1 MQENMREIDSGITL
15 QKLEIFC
22 CVAELGSVTKAA
34 ERIGIAQPVVTA
46 HIRSLEAKLGV
57 RLVGRAGRNISLT
70 EAGQRVFSWA
80 AEVIASKRQLER
92 EIGTLRVGT
101 AANVSVAASITVGSY
116 ILPEIVI
123 AFHSSHPE
131 AIISTHVSNS
141 PAACEAVRTGEC
153 DFGLM
158 TTEGDVSENLVVEL
172 LWNEPLVLVA
182 SPLNRHIGKGVNIH
196 DLAKLPF
203 ITGPKSIVRRTI
215 EDKNLAE
222 LGVNRQNI
230 VLELSHTESIKRAVR
245 SDVGVSFLFQ
255 AALKDE
261 LATGML
267 NRVEIPGLQMFV
279 PVILVYRRDRS
290 FTALQQALIDRVR
303 AYASPTSADDKLPSK
318 PPTPNLA
325 VVKKGP

>member
-1 MQENMREIDSGITL
+1 MGARKYARERSGITL

-22 CVAELGSVTKAA
+22 CVAESEALQGGGTYRNCAAGSDCY
-34 ERIGIAQPVVTA
+34 
-46 HIRSLEAKLGV
+46 IRSLEAKLGV

-92 EIGTLRVGT
+92 EIGTLRGGT
-101 AANVSVAASITVGSY
+101 GANVSVAASITVGSY

-123 AFHSSHPE
+123 AFHSAHPE

-141 PAACEAVRTGEC
+141 PSACEAVRTGEC

-182 SPLNRHIGKGVNIH
+182 SPLNRHIGKGVNIR

-203 ITGPKSIVRRTI
+203 ITGPKSIVRCTFRIRT
-215 EDKNLAE
+215 
-222 LGVNRQNI
+222 
-230 VLELSHTESIKRAVR
+230 
-245 SDVGVSFLFQ
+245 
-255 AALKDE
+255 
-261 LATGML
+261 
-267 NRVEIPGLQMFV
+267 
-279 PVILVYRRDRS
+279 
-290 FTALQQALIDRVR
+290 
-303 AYASPTSADDKLPSK
+303 LP
-318 PPTPNLA
+318 N
-325 VVKKGP
+325 